1 MRNTLRYGYFTEL
14 DLTAFKNHQAVRR
27 LTHKIRN
34 HDHVNTPY
42 TNWKS
47 PLKNSAWRKRY
58 TLYTHNPVICL
69 RQHQK
74 KINLKQIFLEKTS
87 VEVNVKIGINA

>member
-34 HDHVNTPY
+34 HNRVNTPY
-42 TNWKS
+42 TN
-47 PLKNSAWRKRY
+47 
-58 TLYTHNPVICL
+58 
-69 RQHQK
+69 
-74 KINLKQIFLEKTS
+74 
-87 VEVNVKIGINA
+87 